1 LAFCSAH
8 TVGRLVIGGPNDRRR
23 IIGAVFGPNQ
33 READLNAGFFVLAQ
47 TGGTMRVDIPE
58 GFKPKEW

>member
-1 LAFCSAH
+1 M
-8 TVGRLVIGGPNDRRR
+8 IGGPNDRRR